1 MANEFISRKE
11 LIKNFWE
18 FTNGGKQ
25 RYLIPEEIW
34 EMVELAP
41 TADVVEVV
49 HAEPVKFYCDT
60 FTGKRITTCSYCDGK
75 ISSKDKWCKHC
86 GAKMDGTGDKL
97 SPTGKKVE

>member
-49 HAEPVKFYCDT
+49 HASWEQVTEYDKDRNAQFTCTNCGARDVHAKKAVVAYC
-60 FTGKRITTCSYCDGK
+60 
-75 ISSKDKWCKHC
+75 WNC
-86 GAKMDGTGDKL
+86 GAKMDG
-97 SPTGKKVE
+97 KKVE

>member
-49 HAEPVKFYCDT
+49 RCKDCSIGDVCEY
-60 FTGKRITTCSYCDGK
+60 RIIGEMKDNDYCSYE
-75 ISSKDKWCKHC
+75 
-86 GAKMDGTGDKL
+86 
-97 SPTGKKVE
+97 KKVE